1 MKNRQILR
9 ALSLLAAV
17 CIAAGCNQSASE
29 EAASTT
35 VPQTNSAAVTE
46 TEETT
51 ISEDP
56 DISEPAELEVDHV
69 DEEGTVYYK
78 NPTEWTYEMVYEALT
93 IEGKK
98 VQAPLTFEDF
108 GDKYSL
114 NDATLTYFEELSRL
128 DAGIIYN
135 GKKFGSVIFLDCA
148 DKYDTKNKEIAGI
161 GLRNPEQE
169 LQDDFPDIKINGIT
183 LGSSRSE
190 IISVLGTPS
199 SEIYDG
205 SHPFSLSYNSSS
217 NSNDSSLIFILND
230 NKVRTMYIELHY

>member
-1 MKNRQILR
+1 MKNKHILKV
-9 ALSLLAAV
+9 LSLLAAL
-17 CIAAGCNQSASE
+17 CIAAGCRGSTTAETTAGAGTQAETSTASE
-29 EAASTT
+29 TTTAAES
-35 VPQTNSAAVTE
+35 VSAEVE
-46 TEETT
+46 
-51 ISEDP
+51 
-56 DISEPAELEVDHV
+56 ELEVDHV
-69 DEEGTVYYK
+69 DEDGIVYYK

-114 NDATLTYFEELSRL
+114 NEATLTYFEELSRL

-148 DKYDTKNKEIAGI
+148 DKYDTQNKEIAGI

-205 SHPFSLSYNSSS
+205 SCPFSLSYNSCSDS
-217 NSNDSSLIFILND
+217 DDSSLIFILND